1 MRADAPA
8 GCVFTVKTCQ
18 RAPPRQ
24 SPSYLCRASTRIP
37 GIVYW
42 LVDMLDLKERTLD
55 EEAAAC
61 LKAARRALERGFEQG
76 AACARD
82 LPLTLKVRC

>member
-1 MRADAPA
+1 M
-8 GCVFTVKTCQ
+8 
-18 RAPPRQ
+18 
-24 SPSYLCRASTRIP
+24 S
-37 GIVYW
+37 
-42 LVDMLDLKERTLD
+42 DLKERTLD

-61 LKAARRALERGFEQG
+61 LKAARRALERGFAQG